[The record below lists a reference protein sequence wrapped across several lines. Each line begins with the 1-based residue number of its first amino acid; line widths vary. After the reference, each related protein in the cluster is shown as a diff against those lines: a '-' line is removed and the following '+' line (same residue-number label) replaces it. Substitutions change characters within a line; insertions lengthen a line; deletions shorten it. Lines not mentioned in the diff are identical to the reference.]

1 MNVFIKEDEGMP
13 KIIED
18 VENRILRA
26 ARQRLLG
33 GDLSS
38 FSARGI
44 AEDCGIAVG
53 TIYNDDRDM
62 ESLLGT
68 IMAQDWQA
76 ELQRAA
82 ERIAAAPDP
91 EAGVLCL
98 YEALG
103 AFSRTYESV
112 WAACP
117 TGEGFGSLYR
127 TRHKL
132 LLSQIEGQLSALY
145 GRFGPVPE
153 AGRLILL
160 SELILAASQH
170 PEVAPGD
177 LISFLRGGALPCDP

>member
-1 MNVFIKEDEGMP
+1 MP

-26 ARQRLLG
+26 ARERLLG

-53 TIYNDDRDM
+53 TIYNYYRDK
-62 ESLLGT
+62 ESLMGAV
-68 IMAQDWQA
+68 MAQDWQA
-76 ELQRAA
+76 ELQKAA
-82 ERIAAAPDP
+82 EKIAVVPSL

-98 YEALG
+98 YEAMRS
-103 AFSRTYESV
+103 FSAVYEAI
-112 WAACP
+112 WAAAP
-117 TGEGFGSLYR
+117 TGEGFGSLFR

-132 LLSQIEGQLSALY
+132 LLSQIEGQLTALFA
-145 GRFGPVPE
+145 RFGPAPG
-153 AGRLILL
+153 AGQRILL

-170 PEVAPGD
+170 PEVGAED
-177 LISFLRGGALPCDP
+177 LISFIRGGMGPGEA